1 MSYNKL
7 YVNYAHEPS
16 FSNDHGPPGG
26 GGGSRMAGGYECGHI
41 PTDVKLTKTVI
52 LLWGCDI

>member
-7 YVNYAHEPS
+7 YVNYEPEPS
-16 FSNDHGPPGG
+16 FSNDLRLPGG

-41 PTDVKLTKTVI
+41 PTDVFLNNKAI
-52 LLWGCDI
+52 LLV